1 MATGNPDEVL
11 NVSGQSMDDESRD
24 GVDEEDSAAAAA
36 AAAASISVA
45 SAEDAGSTNGED
57 IAAQQQLLR
66 HNSESSQDALDVL
79 LAKRQSSTPT
89 AANSPVV
96 QPVTPFKCELC
107 SFQVRNCLCNLFD
120 NKVFPSNINRLC
132 ADRQQRDLREPRCP
146 ARQQD

>member
-1 MATGNPDEVL
+1 M
-11 NVSGQSMDDESRD
+11 SGQSLDDESRD
-24 GVDEEDSAAAAA
+24 GAEEEDSAITA

-89 AANSPVV
+89 ATNSPVV
-96 QPVTPFKCELC
+96 PPVTPFKCELC
-107 SFQVRNCLCNLFD
+107 SFQVRSCLCNPIF
-120 NKVFPSNINRLC
+120 NKDFPNNINRLC
-132 ADRQQRDLREPRCP
+132 ADRQPRDLREPRCP

>member
-11 NVSGQSMDDESRD
+11 NVSGQSLDDESRD
-24 GVDEEDSAAAAA
+24 GVEEEDSAAAA

-57 IAAQQQLLR
+57 IAAQQLLR

-89 AANSPVV
+89 ATNSPVV
-96 QPVTPFKCELC
+96 PPVTPFKCELC
-107 SFQVRNCLCNLFD
+107 SFQVR
-120 NKVFPSNINRLC
+120 S
-132 ADRQQRDLREPRCP
+132 
-146 ARQQD
+146 